1 MFANTLLI
9 LIIVFCFGSMFYAY
23 KIRGVTRYE
32 NLSEYL
38 RKGWPIFTPFNCLL
52 YLFTPKKAKPP
63 FIPTE
68 TVEGLKV
75 LEDNWEVF
83 RDEALTLLEQGSFDS
98 VKDKENA
105 SYYDVGFRTFYKYG
119 WSKFYLNWYGH
130 THESAQ
136 KFCPKS
142 VELLK
147 QVPAVNGAM
156 FSILPPGS
164 QLTRHLDPFA
174 CSLRYHLGLKTPEMD
189 ECYISVDGE
198 KHSWR
203 DGKAVLFDVTYL
215 HYARNDTDKHRVLL
229 MCDIERPMNWF
240 GSLLN
245 LPYKFFMRLS
255 LVPNME
261 GDKRGFANKVFQS
274 VVPLLSWSKGLKE
287 RNLLLY
293 KLVKYLTN
301 TTLIVILG
309 LILWL
314 IFNGL
319 QSLFF

>member
-9 LIIVFCFGSMFYAY
+9 IIVLFCLGSMVYAY
-23 KIRGVTRYE
+23 RFRGVTRYS
-32 NLSEYL
+32 NVSEYL

-68 TVEGLKV
+68 TVEGLKL
-75 LEDNWEVF
+75 LEENWEVF
-83 RDEALTLLEQGSFDS
+83 RDEALALLEQGSFDS
-98 VKDKENA
+98 VKDENNS

-119 WSKFYLNWYGH
+119 WSKFYLNWYGY

-136 KFCPKS
+136 ASCPKS
-142 VELLK
+142 IELLK

-174 CSLRYHLGLKTPEMD
+174 CSLRYHLGLKTPEAK
-189 ECYISVDGE
+189 ECFINVDGQS
-198 KHSWR
+198 HVWH
-203 DGKAVLFDVTYL
+203 DGEPVLFDVTYL

-240 GSLLN
+240 GRILN
-245 LPYKFFMRLS
+245 WPYKLFMRLS
-255 LVPNME
+255 IVPNTDV
-261 GDKRGFANKVFQS
+261 DKRGVANKVFQG
-274 VVPLLSWSKGLKE
+274 VIPLLSWSKGLKE
-287 RNLLLY
+287 KNLVLY
-293 KLVKYLTN
+293 KVVKYLTN
-301 TTLIVILG
+301 TTLAVLLG
-309 LILWL
+309 LILWVIFKGIQAL
-314 IFNGL
+314 IF
-319 QSLFF
+319 